1 MDLRLLLTPTE
12 AAAALAVSRS
22 TIYEL
27 LASGAL
33 HSVHIGT
40 ARRIPVSALQDYLAG
55 LAPSSEVPALSWP

>member
-22 TIYEL
+22 TLYEL

-40 ARRIPVSALQDYLAG
+40 ARRIPVAALEDYLAG
-55 LAPSSEVPALSWP
+55 LTASSEAAVLGWR